1 MELGDN
7 TLNNERPLLVNVVVQ
22 FFFWLKFFLN
32 QFKIFKPVLLFYTS
46 LICPNLCLWQRTVKG
61 HKYSSFSKK
70 CVKFLP
76 LLCTLSTG
84 KMDAG
89 RAFGQ

>member
-32 QFKIFKPVLLFYTS
+32 QFKIIKLVLLFYTS
-46 LICPNLCLWQRTVKG
+46 LIFPNLCLWQR
-61 HKYSSFSKK
+61 S
-70 CVKFLP
+70 
-76 LLCTLSTG
+76 LCSNVGGIDPEKLYRATL
-84 KMDAG
+84 
-89 RAFGQ
+89 RARYFA